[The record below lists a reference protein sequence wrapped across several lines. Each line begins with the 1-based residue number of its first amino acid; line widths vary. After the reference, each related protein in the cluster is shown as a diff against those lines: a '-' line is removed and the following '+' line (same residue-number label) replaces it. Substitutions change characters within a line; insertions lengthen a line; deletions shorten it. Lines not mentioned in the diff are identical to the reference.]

1 MKQFEAKSLEEAY
14 ELASNEFNCSITE
27 FEIDIIQQPSNGF
40 LGFGKKNA
48 IISCELKKRNSYNN
62 TKPKNQRFKK
72 NNIKIEDVSKKIADS
87 NERDCNRNSEEKV
100 KRNNFKTD
108 NRNKKL
114 NSTPKVEAKEKIFD
128 KFYTECDSNHN
139 MHDSKIIVKK
149 SNQEVVNEVRLLI
162 NDLFSDTCFS
172 LEEIKVEFYDEDTL
186 YIEFSG
192 VDSALLIGKEGY
204 RYKALSYILFNWIN
218 ETYNLMLR
226 LEVAEFLKNQEIA
239 IHSYLEPVIENIKEK
254 GSYKTKPLDG
264 ILVHIALK
272 KLRNEFPDKYVAVKT
287 NQKGDKYVLVNEYR
301 NSKDHQAK
309 KQ

>member
-1 MKQFEAKSLEEAY
+1 MKQFEAKSLEEVY

-27 FEIDIIQQPSNGF
+27 LEIDIVQQPSNGF

-48 IISCELKKRNSYNN
+48 IATCELKQQVVNRV
-62 TKPKNQRFKK
+62 KPKNNKFRK
-72 NNIKIEDVSKKIADS
+72 NSIKIEDVSQKIADS
-87 NERDCNRNSEEKV
+87 NEKDNRRNTHCDENRNTV
-100 KRNNFKTD
+100 KND
-108 NRNKKL
+108 YQ
-114 NSTPKVEAKEKIFD
+114 NSNLKDGPKVEGKEKIFNN
-128 KFYTECDSNHN
+128 FYNENSHKSDLD
-139 MHDSKIIVKK
+139 DSKIIVRKDK
-149 SNQEVVNEVRLLI
+149 NEIIDEVKLQI

-172 LEEIKVEFYDEDTL
+172 LEEIKVDFYDEETL
-186 YIEFSG
+186 YVEFSG
-192 VDSALLIGKEGY
+192 PDSALLIGKEGY

-239 IHSYLEPVIENIKEK
+239 IHAYLEPVIENIKER

-272 KLRNEFPDKYVAVKT
+272 RLRSEFPDKYVAVKT

-301 NSKDHQAK
+301 SSKDNQAR

>member
-1 MKQFEAKSLEEAY
+1 MKQFEAKSLEEVY
-14 ELASNEFNCSITE
+14 ELASNEFNCSITQL
-27 FEIDIIQQPSNGF
+27 EIDIIQQPSNGF

-48 IISCELKKRNSYNN
+48 IVTCELKQHVNN
-62 TKPKNQRFKK
+62 RVKPKNNKFRK

-87 NERDCNRNSEEKV
+87 NEKDNNTHYEENRNAV
-100 KRNNFKTD
+100 KPNNQNNNLKD
-108 NRNKKL
+108 G
-114 NSTPKVEAKEKIFD
+114 PKVEGKEKIFNN
-128 KFYTECDSNHN
+128 FYNEDNKQSDLDDSQ
-139 MHDSKIIVKK
+139 IIVRKDK
-149 SNQEVVNEVRLLI
+149 NEIVNEVKLQI

-172 LEEIKVEFYDEDTL
+172 LEEIKVDFYDEETL

-192 VDSALLIGKEGY
+192 ADSALLIGKEGY

-239 IHSYLEPVIENIKEK
+239 IHAYLEPVIENIKER

-272 KLRNEFPDKYVAVKT
+272 RLRSEFPDKYVAVKT

-301 NSKDHQAK
+301 SSKDNQAR